1 MKKEAIT
8 LYYVK
13 NDLEKIAYSTIS
25 NAGDWRFSYI
35 IPFTL
40 LAILIGVFLGSI
52 VVGVLIFSVAAYH
65 IVQYCIAVREYK
77 AQKKA
82 LQSTLDRGDVS
93 VSVKTLSHI
102 KAETIYEPHAVGKHR
117 NSTKTAIF
125 FHFYSGG
132 SWRVPDVFEHYVWS
146 KDYCLSSK
154 GLDNISLQGDEF
166 FYISLQGYYNVAY
179 IYPCKLF
186 ELDETLKGKLSDGL
200 DTKENN

>member
-1 MKKEAIT
+1 MKDVKKEVLTIHCI
-8 LYYVK
+8 K
-13 NDLEKIAYSTIS
+13 SDLQKIADSTIS

-40 LAILIGVFLGSI
+40 LAILIGVCLGSI

-93 VSVKTLSHI
+93 ISVKTLSHI

-117 NSTKTAIF
+117 KEFRTCLNTTYGARTIVSARRGWIIF
-125 FHFYSGG
+125 LFRETSFSIFPYKGIIMLPISIHVSFL
-132 SWRVPDVFEHYVWS
+132 SWMKP
-146 KDYCLSSK
+146 
-154 GLDNISLQGDEF
+154 
-166 FYISLQGYYNVAY
+166 
-179 IYPCKLF
+179 
-186 ELDETLKGKLSDGL
+186 
-200 DTKENN
+200 